1 MVIIDNIEWCSY
13 VDAFKRKLARSVFS
27 SVRLSSPCSHY
38 FAIEKGRQSL
48 IMLYVPIH
56 ERICNYCNIGAIE
69 GEFHFLFSCS
79 KCSHSRAIFKRN

>member
-27 SVRLSSPCSHY
+27 SVRLSSHY

-56 ERICNYCNIGAIE
+56 ERICNY
-69 GEFHFLFSCS
+69 
-79 KCSHSRAIFKRN
+79 